1 MAQYKIIVRWCK
13 IENAYPGVSAAACLK
28 NACFSHIA
36 RFLCCII
43 QSDSSFP
50 EVYNKGH
57 VHSDTAISSNFFFW
71 KRWRIISKRKIRS
84 SVKLRHCYWSDLRN
98 HFASSSCCRRRS
110 SFDSLLLGL
119 IPSTIAVRI
128 APCFSIIQIEAWYLV
143 SSKTAEEPE

>member
-1 MAQYKIIVRWCK
+1 MRIRACRPPHASKTR
-13 IENAYPGVSAAACLK
+13 VSATLPNSYVVLSSLIPLSPKSTTKAT
-28 NACFSHIA
+28 SIVIQQ
-36 RFLCCII
+36 FLRI
-43 QSDSSFP
+43 
-50 EVYNKGH
+50 
-57 VHSDTAISSNFFFW
+57 FFW

-128 APCFSIIQIEAWYLV
+128 APYFSIIQIEAWYLV

>member
-1 MAQYKIIVRWCK
+1 MAQYKIIVCWCK

-57 VHSDTAISSNFFFW
+57 VHSDTAISSNFFLEALEDNL
-71 KRWRIISKRKIRS
+71 KKENPIVGQITT
-84 SVKLRHCYWSDLRN
+84 
-98 HFASSSCCRRRS
+98 
-110 SFDSLLLGL
+110 LLL
-119 IPSTIAVRI
+119 VRS
-128 APCFSIIQIEAWYLV
+128 A
-143 SSKTAEEPE
+143 